1 MAILQIPITKAKGQ
15 FIQLNTDSPEEGG
28 DLSAEVFTE
37 MLLQGA
43 KVILNRGT
51 SKITK
56 AAYPKA
62 EELIAAA
69 VAKANEQLEL
79 VKTGKIKFTGQ
90 KKASGI
96 SGAVRTEAMRLARN
110 LVKDEMKR
118 QGIKISHVEASEI
131 TKAAKE
137 LLEAM
142 PDLIETAKANIEARN
157 AVPVSTAINLKGLIK
172 ESPALVA
179 KAEAR
184 KSKAGTLSAKQAGK
198 VKTRAKGQQAT
209 A

>member
-1 MAILQIPITKAKGQ
+1 MAELQIPITKAKGH
-15 FIQLNTDSPEEGG
+15 FVTIDTDTIPA
-28 DLSAEVFTE
+28 DVYAEA
-37 MLLQGA
+37 MLQGL
-43 KVILNRGT
+43 KVLANRGT

-62 EELIAAA
+62 EELLEAA
-69 VAKANEQLEL
+69 VAKANEQVEL
-79 VKTGKIKFTGQ
+79 IMTSKIKFTGQ
-90 KKASGI
+90 KKASGV

-137 LLEAM
+137 LLDAM
-142 PDLIETAKANIEARN
+142 PELVETAKANIDARN
-157 AVPVSTAINLKGLIK
+157 AVPVATAINVKSIK
-172 ESPALVA
+172 TSAKKVA
-179 KAEAR
+179 AAEA
-184 KSKAGTLSAKQAGK
+184 KKAGTLSAKQAGK
-198 VKTRAKGQQAT
+198 VKTRAKGQQAQ